1 MTTLLNV
8 VAPIFTLIA
17 IGYVSAWRKWLSEEA
32 LKGMTSFVFALAMP
46 CLLFSGAI
54 TPHPNGGATAFAFFS
69 GCLLSYGLALLLSR
83 SMLGMRLS
91 EGGTFALNAAFGN
104 TAMIGIPLVL
114 AAYGQAGLAQILAI
128 VGLHS
133 LILLPL
139 GTVVA
144 EIAHSSHKPVPLIL
158 KATFL
163 SVLRNP
169 IVMAVLAGLLVHQSG
184 LPVPEVARRFLNI
197 TGMAGPPVALF
208 CLGAS
213 LIHFDARRDW
223 PSALLCT
230 TLKLLLFPALVWL
243 IGRAIGLPHLA
254 LSVAVL
260 AAGMP
265 TGANA
270 FFLARRYASG
280 ADRSGATVLLST
292 ILSLATLAALLA
304 MLPGDASVNA
314 G

>member
-1 MTTLLNV
+1 MFTLLNV
-8 VAPIFTLIA
+8 VAPIFALIA
-17 IGYVSAWRKWLSEEA
+17 IGYLAARRKWMSDEA
-32 LKGMTSFVFALAMP
+32 LRGMTAFVFTLAMP
-46 CLLFSGAI
+46 SLLLLSAT

-69 GCLLSYGLALLLSR
+69 GCLIVYALALLLSR
-83 SMLGMRLS
+83 FGLRMRLS
-91 EGGTFALNAAFGN
+91 EGGTFALNAAYGN
-104 TAMIGIPLVL
+104 TGMIGVPLVI
-114 AAYGQAGLAQILAI
+114 AAYGQAGLAQLLAI

-139 GTVVA
+139 GTVVG
-144 EIAHSSHKPVPLIL
+144 ELAHSSRKPIGQIL
-158 KATFL
+158 RSTIL
-163 SVLRNP
+163 SVLKNP
-169 IVMAVLAGLLVHQSG
+169 IVIAVLLGLVIYQSG
-184 LPVPEVARRFLNI
+184 LELPAVVRRFLDM

-230 TLKLLLFPALVWL
+230 ALKLLLLPLLVWL
-243 IGRAIGLPHLA
+243 IGWLLGLPRLPLA
-254 LSVAVL
+254 VAVL

-270 FFLARRYASG
+270 FFLARRYAAG

-292 ILSLATLAALLA
+292 MLSLGTLAVLLALL
-304 MLPGDASVNA
+304 
-314 G
+314 

>member
-1 MTTLLNV
+1 MNTLLNV
-8 VAPIFTLIA
+8 VAPIFVLIG
-17 IGYVSAWRKWLSEEA
+17 IGYLSARRKWISDEA
-32 LKGMTSFVFALAMP
+32 LRGMTSFVFTLAMP
-46 CLLFSGAI
+46 CLLFSGAT

-69 GCLLSYGLALLLSR
+69 GCLVVYGLALLLAR
-83 SMLGMRLS
+83 HGLRMSMAES
-91 EGGTFALNAAFGN
+91 GTLALNASFGN

-114 AAYGQAGLAQILAI
+114 AAYGQAGLAQMLAI

-144 EIAHSSHKPVPLIL
+144 EMAHSSDKPLRQIL
-158 KATFL
+158 EATIL

-169 IVMAVLAGLLVHQSG
+169 IVMAVLAGLVVSSLG
-184 LPVPEVARRFLNI
+184 MALPEVVRRFLDM

-230 TLKLLLFPALVWL
+230 ALKLVLFPFTVWL
-243 IGRAIGLPHLA
+243 IGQSIGLPPLSLA
-254 LSVAVL
+254 VAVL

-280 ADRSGATVLLST
+280 SERSGATVLLST
-292 ILSLATLAALLA
+292 ILSIGTLALLLGAL
-304 MLPGDASVNA
+304 
-314 G
+314 